1 MKAKELLKKAREK
14 GVAIGAFNVGNL
26 ETFKAITQAAANL
39 RSPVLIEASPGEA
52 GFMGLK
58 QLVCLA
64 RGYEDQIQL
73 PVILNLDHG
82 ESVETILDAI
92 KAGFDYVHYD
102 GSKFSYEENLENASI
117 VVEEAHKKGV
127 IVEGEIDHIE
137 GSSTD
142 HTKEDTKMYSKPE
155 LFTDPREAKE
165 FVEKTG
171 IDVFASFIGNLHG
184 IYADVI
190 HLNLD
195 KLKEIT
201 AALPH
206 TYLSLHGGSGVYDD
220 DVRNAIKM
228 GIVKVN
234 VNSELRVAFKMTLQ
248 EEIGKTTEI
257 APYKY
262 MKRPIEEV
270 QKVVESKMKLFG
282 SPELLK

>member
-1 MKAKELLKKAREK
+1 MKAQELLKKAREK

-26 ETFKAITQAAANL
+26 ETFKAITQAAKNL
-39 RSPVLIEASPGEA
+39 NSPVLIEASPGESSFF
-52 GFMGLK
+52 GYK
-58 QLVCLA
+58 QLVYLA
-64 RGYEDQIQL
+64 RAYEDQIQL
-73 PVILNLDHG
+73 PIILNLDHG
-82 ESVETILDAI
+82 ESVESILEAI

-102 GSKFSYEENLENASI
+102 GSKFSYEENLENAAI
-117 VVEEAHKKGV
+117 VVEEAHKKE
-127 IVEGEIDHIE
+127 IMVEGEIDHIE
-137 GSSTD
+137 GSSAD
-142 HTKEDTKMYSKPE
+142 HTKENTKMYSKPE
-155 LFTDPREAKE
+155 LFTDPRKAKE

-171 IDVFASFIGNLHG
+171 VDVFASFIGNLHG

-195 KLKEIT
+195 KLKTIS
-201 AALPH
+201 AAIPD

-220 DVRNAIKM
+220 DVRNAIKL

-262 MKRPIEEV
+262 MKRPIEEI
-270 QKVVESKMKLFG
+270 QKVVETKMKLFG

>member
-1 MKAKELLKKAREK
+1 MKAKELFKKAREK

-26 ETFKAITQAAANL
+26 ETFKAITQAAENL
-39 RSPVLIEASPGEA
+39 KSPVLIEASPGEA
-52 GFMGLK
+52 GFIGLK
-58 QLVCLA
+58 QLVYLA
-64 RGYEDQIQL
+64 RAYEDQIQL

-82 ESVETILDAI
+82 ENVETILEAI
-92 KAGFDYVHYD
+92 KTGFDYVHYD

-117 VVEEAHKKGV
+117 VVEEAHKKEV
-127 IVEGEIDHIE
+127 MVEGEIDHIE
-137 GSSTD
+137 GSSAD
-142 HTKEDTKMYSKPE
+142 HSRENTKMYSKPE

-184 IYADVI
+184 IYADII

-195 KLKEIT
+195 KLKEIST
-201 AALPH
+201 ALPH

-270 QKVVESKMKLFG
+270 QKVVETKMKLFG

>member
-1 MKAKELLKKAREK
+1 MKAQELLKKAREK

-26 ETFKAITQAAANL
+26 ETFKAITQAAKNL
-39 RSPVLIEASPGEA
+39 HSPVLIEASPGEA
-52 GFMGLK
+52 GF
-58 QLVCLA
+58 
-64 RGYEDQIQL
+64 I
-73 PVILNLDHG
+73 PIILNLDHG
-82 ESVETILDAI
+82 ESVESILEAI

-117 VVEEAHKKGV
+117 VVEEAHKKE
-127 IVEGEIDHIE
+127 IMVEGEIDHIE
-137 GSSTD
+137 GSSAD
-142 HTKEDTKMYSKPE
+142 HTKENTKMYSKPE
-155 LFTDPREAKE
+155 LFTNPQKAKE

-171 IDVFASFIGNLHG
+171 VDVFASFIGNLHG

-195 KLKEIT
+195 KLKEICT
-201 AALPH
+201 ALPH

-220 DVRNAIKM
+220 DVKHAIKM

-270 QKVVESKMKLFG
+270 QKVVETKMKLFG

>member
-1 MKAKELLKKAREK
+1 MKAQELFKKAREK

-26 ETFKAITQAAANL
+26 ETFKAITQAAKNL
-39 RSPVLIEASPGEA
+39 NSPVLIEASPGEA
-52 GFMGLK
+52 GFIGFK
-58 QLVCLA
+58 QLVYLA
-64 RGYEDQIQL
+64 RAYEDQIQL
-73 PVILNLDHG
+73 PIILNLDHG
-82 ESVETILDAI
+82 ESVESILEAI

-117 VVEEAHKKGV
+117 VVEEAHKKE
-127 IVEGEIDHIE
+127 IMVEGEIDHIE
-137 GSSTD
+137 GSSAD
-142 HTKEDTKMYSKPE
+142 HTKENTKMYSKPE
-155 LFTDPREAKE
+155 LFTDPGEAKE

-171 IDVFASFIGNLHG
+171 VDVFASFIGNLHG

>member
-26 ETFKAITQAAANL
+26 ETFKAITQAL

-64 RGYEDQIQL
+64 RAYEDQIQL

>member
-64 RGYEDQIQL
+64 RAYEDQIQL

-155 LFTDPREAKE
+155 LFTNPQKAKE

-171 IDVFASFIGNLHG
+171 VDVFASFIGNLHG

-195 KLKEIT
+195 KLKEICT
-201 AALPH
+201 ALPH

-220 DVRNAIKM
+220 DVKHAIKM

-270 QKVVESKMKLFG
+270 QKVVETKMKLFG
-282 SPELLK
+282 SPEILK

>member
-1 MKAKELLKKAREK
+1 MKAQDLLKKAREK

-26 ETFKAITQAAANL
+26 ETFKAITQAAKKLN
-39 RSPVLIEASPGEA
+39 SPVLIEASPGESSFF
-52 GFMGLK
+52 GYK
-58 QLVCLA
+58 QLVYLA
-64 RGYEDQIQL
+64 RAYEDQIQL
-73 PVILNLDHG
+73 PIILNLDHG
-82 ESVETILDAI
+82 ESVENILEAI

-102 GSKFSYEENLENASI
+102 GSKFSYEENLENAAI
-117 VVEEAHKKGV
+117 VAEEAHKKE
-127 IVEGEIDHIE
+127 IMVEGEIDHIE
-137 GSSTD
+137 GSSAD
-142 HTKEDTKMYSKPE
+142 HTSESTKMYSKPE
-155 LFTDPREAKE
+155 LFTDPRKAKE

-171 IDVFASFIGNLHG
+171 VDVFASFIGNLHG
-184 IYADVI
+184 IYADII

-195 KLKEIT
+195 KLKEIS

-220 DVRNAIKM
+220 DVRKAIKM

>member
-26 ETFKAITQAAANL
+26 ETFKAITQAAENL
-39 RSPVLIEASPGEA
+39 KSPVLIEASPGEA
-52 GFMGLK
+52 GFIGLK
-58 QLVCLA
+58 QLVYLA
-64 RGYEDQIQL
+64 RAYEDQIQL

-82 ESVETILDAI
+82 ENVETILEAI
-92 KAGFDYVHYD
+92 KTGFDYVHYD

-117 VVEEAHKKGV
+117 VVEEAHKKEV
-127 IVEGEIDHIE
+127 MVEGEIDHIE
-137 GSSTD
+137 GSSAD
-142 HTKEDTKMYSKPE
+142 HSRENTKMYSKPE

-184 IYADVI
+184 IYADII

-195 KLKEIT
+195 KLKEIST
-201 AALPH
+201 ALPH

-270 QKVVESKMKLFG
+270 QKVVETKMKLFG

>member
-1 MKAKELLKKAREK
+1 MKAQELLKKAREK
-14 GVAIGAFNVGNL
+14 SVAIGAFNVGNL
-26 ETFKAITQAAANL
+26 ETFKAITQAAKNL
-39 RSPVLIEASPGEA
+39 HSPVLIEASPGEA
-52 GFMGLK
+52 GFMGFK
-58 QLVCLA
+58 QLVYLA
-64 RGYEDQIQL
+64 RAYEDQIQL
-73 PVILNLDHG
+73 PIILNLDHG
-82 ESVETILDAI
+82 ESVESILEAI

-117 VVEEAHKKGV
+117 VVEEAHKKE
-127 IVEGEIDHIE
+127 IMVEGEIDHIE
-137 GSSTD
+137 GSSAD
-142 HTKEDTKMYSKPE
+142 HTKESTKMYSKLE
-155 LFTDPREAKE
+155 LFTDPRKAKE

-171 IDVFASFIGNLHG
+171 VDVFASFIGNLHG

-195 KLKEIT
+195 KLKDIT
-201 AALPH
+201 VALPN

-270 QKVVESKMKLFG
+270 QKVVETKMKLFG

>member
-1 MKAKELLKKAREK
+1 MKPQELFKKAREK

-26 ETFKAITQAAANL
+26 ETFKAITQAAKNL
-39 RSPVLIEASPGEA
+39 KSPVLIEASPGEA
-52 GFMGLK
+52 SFMGFK
-58 QLVCLA
+58 QLVYLA
-64 RGYEDQIQL
+64 RAYEDQIQL

-82 ESVETILDAI
+82 ESVESILEAI
-92 KAGFDYVHYD
+92 KAGFDFVHYD
-102 GSKFSYEENLENASI
+102 GSKFSYEENLENAAI
-117 VVEEAHKKGV
+117 VVEEAHKKE
-127 IVEGEIDHIE
+127 IMVEGEIDHIE
-137 GSSTD
+137 GSSAD
-142 HTKEDTKMYSKPE
+142 HTKENTKMYSKPE
-155 LFTDPREAKE
+155 LFTDPRKAKE
-165 FVEKTG
+165 FAEKTG

-201 AALPH
+201 AALPN

-270 QKVVESKMKLFG
+270 QKVVETKMKLFG

>member
-1 MKAKELLKKAREK
+1 MKAQELLKKAREK

-26 ETFKAITQAAANL
+26 ETFKAITQAAKNL
-39 RSPVLIEASPGEA
+39 YSPVLIEASPGEA
-52 GFMGLK
+52 GFMGFK
-58 QLVCLA
+58 QLVYLA
-64 RGYEDQIQL
+64 RAYEDQIQL
-73 PVILNLDHG
+73 PIILNLDHG
-82 ESVETILDAI
+82 ESVESILEAI

-117 VVEEAHKKGV
+117 VVEEAHKKE
-127 IVEGEIDHIE
+127 IMVEGEIDHIE
-137 GSSTD
+137 GSSAD
-142 HTKEDTKMYSKPE
+142 HTKENTKMYSKPE
-155 LFTDPREAKE
+155 LFTDPRKAKE

-171 IDVFASFIGNLHG
+171 VDVFASFIGNLHG

-195 KLKEIT
+195 KLKDIT
-201 AALPH
+201 MALPN

-270 QKVVESKMKLFG
+270 QKVVETKMKLFG

>member
-64 RGYEDQIQL
+64 RAYEDQIQL

>member
-1 MKAKELLKKAREK
+1 MKAQELLKKAREK

-26 ETFKAITQAAANL
+26 ETFKAITQAAKNL
-39 RSPVLIEASPGEA
+39 HSPVLIEASPGEA
-52 GFMGLK
+52 GFMGFK
-58 QLVCLA
+58 QLVYLA
-64 RGYEDQIQL
+64 RAYEDQIQL
-73 PVILNLDHG
+73 PIILNLDHG
-82 ESVETILDAI
+82 ESVESILEAI

-117 VVEEAHKKGV
+117 VVEEAHKKE
-127 IVEGEIDHIE
+127 IMVEGEIDHIE
-137 GSSTD
+137 GSSAD
-142 HTKEDTKMYSKPE
+142 HTKENTKMYSKPE
-155 LFTDPREAKE
+155 LFTNPQKAKE

-171 IDVFASFIGNLHG
+171 VDVFASFIGNLHG

-195 KLKEIT
+195 KLKEICT
-201 AALPH
+201 ALPH

-220 DVRNAIKM
+220 DVKHAIKM

-234 VNSELRVAFKMTLQ
+234 VNSEIRVAFKMTLQ

-270 QKVVESKMKLFG
+270 QKVVETKMKLFG

>member
-1 MKAKELLKKAREK
+1 MKAQELLKKAREK

-26 ETFKAITQAAANL
+26 ETFKAITQAAKNL
-39 RSPVLIEASPGEA
+39 HSPVLIEASPGEA
-52 GFMGLK
+52 GFMGFK
-58 QLVCLA
+58 QLVYLA
-64 RGYEDQIQL
+64 RAYEDQIQL
-73 PVILNLDHG
+73 PIILNLDHG
-82 ESVETILDAI
+82 ESVESILEAI

-117 VVEEAHKKGV
+117 VVEEAHKKE
-127 IVEGEIDHIE
+127 IMVEGEIDHIE
-137 GSSTD
+137 GSSAD
-142 HTKEDTKMYSKPE
+142 HTKENTKMYSKPE
-155 LFTDPREAKE
+155 LFTNPQKAKE

-171 IDVFASFIGNLHG
+171 VDVFASFIGNLHG

-195 KLKEIT
+195 KLKEICT
-201 AALPH
+201 ALPH

-220 DVRNAIKM
+220 DVKHAIKM

-270 QKVVESKMKLFG
+270 QKVVETKMKLFG

>member
-1 MKAKELLKKAREK
+1 MKAQEIFKKAREK

-26 ETFKAITQAAANL
+26 ETFKAITQAAKNL
-39 RSPVLIEASPGEA
+39 NSPVLIEASPGEA
-52 GFMGLK
+52 GFIGFK
-58 QLVCLA
+58 QLVYLA
-64 RGYEDQIQL
+64 RAYEDQIQL

-82 ESVETILDAI
+82 ESVESILEAI

-102 GSKFSYEENLENASI
+102 GSKFSYEENLENAAI
-117 VVEEAHKKGV
+117 VVEEAHKKE
-127 IVEGEIDHIE
+127 IMVEGEIDHIE
-137 GSSTD
+137 GSSAD
-142 HTKEDTKMYSKPE
+142 HTKENTKMYSKPE
-155 LFTDPREAKE
+155 LFTNPRKAKE

-201 AALPH
+201 TALPY

>member
-1 MKAKELLKKAREK
+1 MKAQELFKKAREK

-26 ETFKAITQAAANL
+26 ETFKAITQAAKNL
-39 RSPVLIEASPGEA
+39 NSPVLIEASPGEA
-52 GFMGLK
+52 GFMGFK
-58 QLVCLA
+58 QLVYLA
-64 RGYEDQIQL
+64 RAYEDQIQL
-73 PVILNLDHG
+73 PIILNLDHG
-82 ESVETILDAI
+82 ESVESILEAI

-102 GSKFSYEENLENASI
+102 GSKFSYEENLENAAI
-117 VVEEAHKKGV
+117 VVEEAHKKE
-127 IVEGEIDHIE
+127 IMVEGEIDHIE
-137 GSSTD
+137 GSSAD
-142 HTKEDTKMYSKPE
+142 HTKENTKMYSKPE
-155 LFTDPREAKE
+155 LFTDPRKAKE

-171 IDVFASFIGNLHG
+171 VDVFASFIGNLHG
-184 IYADVI
+184 IYADII
-190 HLNLD
+190 HLNLE
-195 KLKEIT
+195 KLKEIC

-270 QKVVESKMKLFG
+270 QKVVETKMKLFG

>member
-64 RGYEDQIQL
+64 RAYEDQIQL

-270 QKVVESKMKLFG
+270 QKVVESKMNLFV